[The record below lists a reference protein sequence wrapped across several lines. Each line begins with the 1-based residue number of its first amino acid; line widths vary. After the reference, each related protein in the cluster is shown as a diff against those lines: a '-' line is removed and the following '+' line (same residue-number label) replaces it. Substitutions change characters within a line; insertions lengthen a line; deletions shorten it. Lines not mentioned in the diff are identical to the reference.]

1 MTATTT
7 PTPAPA
13 KLKEFGFETVTT
25 ATIEPYADNGVR
37 MGFALLVSGTYKPS
51 QHGKAYEVTRVQ
63 IASNPSRAKVEAY
76 AKRHGITTT
85 PTA

>member
-25 ATIEPYADNGVR
+25 ATIEPDADNGLR
-37 MGFALLVSGTYKPS
+37 CGFVLLVSGTYEL
-51 QHGKAYEVTRVQ
+51 HGTTTEVTRAR

-76 AKRHGITTT
+76 AKRHGITIT